1 MSAPAVTLPEQIN
14 PPINR
19 SRLVWGM
26 GFTQILAWGSTYYL
40 PAVLASPIAKET
52 GWSITSVVGGLSW
65 GLLIAGASSPAVG
78 RQIDRHGGRSVLVA
92 SSLLLALGMLLMG
105 LASNVAT
112 YYFAWTLIGVAMAAG
127 LYDAAFSTLGRLFG
141 EGART
146 SITGL
151 TLLGGFASTIGWPVI
166 AGLESWIGWRSA
178 CFVIAATHLLIGFP
192 IHALM
197 IPGSTKQPPHPAV
210 TKSPGAPELR
220 PDTTNYLF
228 LLIGAMLTILALVVS
243 GISVHLLNVLEQ
255 LGIATAVA
263 LAIGMVIGPS
273 QVVARV
279 AEFSIGKNIHP
290 TWPARASVLLCV
302 IGLGLLISGLPWLA
316 FVAIALYGAGNGILT
331 IARGTLPLALFGPQ
345 GYGVRLG
352 LLARPALIA
361 QACGPIAAAFVL
373 ERFGA
378 SVLLGVMCGLLLM
391 CFIAS
396 WRLPATQNSIE

>member
-1 MSAPAVTLPEQIN
+1 MTHPEQID

-40 PAVLASPIAKET
+40 PAVLAAPIAKET

-65 GLLIAGASSPAVG
+65 GLLVAGASSPFVG
-78 RQIDRHGGRSVLVA
+78 RQIDRHGGRSVLAA
-92 SSLLLALGMLLMG
+92 SSLLLALGILLMG
-105 LASNVAT
+105 LAGNVAT
-112 YYFAWTLIGVAMAAG
+112 YYVAWTLLGVAMAAG

-151 TLLGGFASTIGWPVI
+151 TLLGGLASTIGWPVI

-178 CFVIAATHLLIGFP
+178 CFAIAAAHLLIGFP
-192 IHALM
+192 IHALL
-197 IPGSTKQPPHPAV
+197 IPGSTKQPPHPV
-210 TKSPGAPELR
+210 ITETPNTSVLR
-220 PDTTNYLF
+220 PDTTNHLF

-243 GISVHLLNVLEQ
+243 GISVHLLNVLKQ
-255 LGIATAVA
+255 LGIAIAVA

-273 QVVARV
+273 QVLARV
-279 AEFSIGKNIHP
+279 AEFSIGRNLHP
-290 TWPARASVLLCV
+290 TWSARAGVLLCL

-345 GYGVRLG
+345 GYGVRMG
-352 LLARPALIA
+352 LLARPVLVA
-361 QACGPIAAAFVL
+361 QACGPIAAAYVL
-373 ERFGA
+373 DSFGA
-378 SVLLGVMCGLLLM
+378 SVLLSLMCGLLLL
-391 CFIAS
+391 CFIAT
-396 WRLPATQNSIE
+396 WRLPTTQKGR

>member
-1 MSAPAVTLPEQIN
+1 MTIPEKTHS
-14 PPINR
+14 PINR
-19 SRLVWGM
+19 SRLVWAM
-26 GFTQILAWGSTYYL
+26 GLTQILAWGTTYYL
-40 PAVLASPIAKET
+40 PAVLAAPIAKET

-65 GLLIAGASSPAVG
+65 GMLVAGASSPAVG
-78 RQIDRHGGRSVLVA
+78 RQIDRHGGRSVLAA
-92 SSLLLALGMLLMG
+92 SSLLLALGMVLMG
-105 LASNVAT
+105 LASSTAT

-166 AGLESWIGWRSA
+166 AALESWIGWRSA
-178 CFVIAATHLLIGFP
+178 CFAIAAAHLLVGFP
-192 IHALM
+192 IHALL
-197 IPGSTKQPPHPAV
+197 IPGSTKQPPHPVITDTPDASV
-210 TKSPGAPELR
+210 LR
-220 PDTTNYLF
+220 PNTSNYLF
-228 LLIGAMLTILALVVS
+228 LLIGVMLTILAMVVS
-243 GISVHLLNVLEQ
+243 SISVHLLNVLKQ

-279 AEFSIGKNIHP
+279 AEFSIGRNLHP
-290 TWPARASVLLCV
+290 TWSARVGVLLCL

-345 GYGVRLG
+345 GYGARMG
-352 LLARPALIA
+352 LLARPVLIA

-373 ERFGA
+373 ELYGA
-378 SVLLGVMCGLLLM
+378 SVMLGVMCGFLLM
-391 CFIAS
+391 CFVAS
-396 WRLPATQNSIE
+396 WRLPATQKTLLSDTA

>member
-1 MSAPAVTLPEQIN
+1 MTLPEQTH

-19 SRLVWGM
+19 SRLVWVM

-52 GWSITSVVGGLSW
+52 GWSITNVVGGLSW

-78 RQIDRHGGRSVLVA
+78 RQIDRHGGRSVLAA

-105 LASNVAT
+105 LAENVAT
-112 YYFAWTLIGVAMAAG
+112 YYVAWTLIGVAMAAG

-141 EGART
+141 EEART

-166 AGLESWIGWRSA
+166 AGLESWIGWRNA
-178 CFVIAATHLLIGFP
+178 CFVLAAAHLLIGLP
-192 IHALM
+192 IHSLL
-197 IPGSTKQPPHPAV
+197 IPGSTKQPPHPV
-210 TKSPGAPELR
+210 ITESPSASELH
-220 PDTTNYLF
+220 PKTTNYLF
-228 LLIGAMLTILALVVS
+228 LLIGAMLTVLALVVS
-243 GISVHLLNVLEQ
+243 GISVHLLNVLKQ

-273 QVVARV
+273 QVLARV
-279 AEFSIGKNIHP
+279 AEFSIGRNLHP
-290 TWPARASVLLCV
+290 TWSARVGVFLCLV
-302 IGLGLLISGLPWLA
+302 GLGLLISGMPWMA

-331 IARGTLPLALFGPQ
+331 IARGTLPLALFAPQ
-345 GYGVRLG
+345 GYGARMG
-352 LLARPALIA
+352 LLARPVLVA

-373 ERFGA
+373 QNFGA
-378 SVLLGVMCGLLLM
+378 SALLVVMCGLVLL

-396 WRLPATQNSIE
+396 WRLPTTRRTD